1 MKRNDKL
8 WLYRSL
14 ALLLTLIFSLNIIC
28 YPHQVMAADSAL
40 TANHTRSMIPGTDNS
55 IPQMVNTRLEE
66 QVFLS
71 WPMDNINGSS
81 FTHGTHR
88 LSYFI
93 DNQKR
98 IEFIVQ
104 RNGNNALVWY
114 DVRTVHGA
122 VNQSITPRGYQVH
135 SNVNSHGRPNFIP
148 IGRFLEGGYNIDD
161 PEYQVLSD
169 PTVSPSALMPQFIIK
184 PDTGFSFTFDDAE
197 VHFLWNS
204 ADQSMNFVTNQM
216 LTGRIFDMTL
226 DFTQDVSLPPDF
238 TTFAQI
244 GRQRVLTGISPRRFR
259 SIPFANDGN
268 TAGRGTGNTGFPLDI
283 DEDLRANATFLDM
296 GENGTDDPPGT
307 PENEI
312 ILRFDVPKEY
322 DTATGSFSRLPD
334 GPLLVD
340 LELENPDP
348 RKEIQI
354 LEIDIRSNE
363 STTHRLRPPSGAII
377 KRAGVVNEAWVPPGD
392 RFEVHLGNLEAG
404 ILFTNVRFSLT
415 GSGIVPIRND
425 MPFGR
430 VFTFLNYRVVSQ
442 DGRFFVRVEPYPELA
457 GFYMLMTGQHPLER
471 SVTMFSDGRTP
482 LMMPMTISSG
492 ATGNQWESHY
502 QVLFSPGRLFTENI
516 SMDIFSQE
524 LRYRADNR
532 ILLDGVPNEFRILN
546 YRQIMRPGAEN
557 SESDVEFTAR
567 WEIGNHH
574 TILELLQQKA
584 PDPLVIEYQLFKS
597 LTPNN
602 PNPDPLFEIFTAT
615 ITASGGAL
623 TTSGEAL
630 YVQFA
635 DTTGN
640 ILNTDPIRLEL
651 GFGPT
656 GDLDTYFAEVT
667 FRATAAITGMTADF
681 IFPNVFFLAVE
692 RLSPMSTNRSLFDS
706 LTLNDLSNLELPPP
720 QNLTV
725 GDPITTDTP
734 PEVSFRASFVVPGAQ
749 ILSFLETHGFDPD
762 VVRMNL
768 YISESEE
775 AIRQLMAV
783 APEERRSASIDVPY
797 EESYGDRLNFSP
809 INEQSAMAISG
820 FGNPRDALRD
830 GKIVQIS
837 DILLTPPALRTVLA
851 QREPIEGQFTL
862 DGMDK
867 NQRYFLCM
875 DIIVK
880 AENGAFSRL
889 SNIVGITTIGD
900 FDVPD
905 MEAEKVPPAPVVSI
919 RDIGTNMA
927 TLIWNRILPL
937 SADDRNIEYEII
949 RLRNEQ
955 LNPALLSTRRPF
967 EAFFAESLP
976 QNADKVGWRT
986 NQGRV
991 EGYDGTGFTLLDD
1004 TKTTLNSTFNPIE
1017 FSDFTIS
1024 PNQLYFYYVRTV
1036 RVLAD
1041 RRVVSVWSRVNATSS
1056 PVDKPKHLR
1065 AEQDAE
1071 FDRMREVVISFDAP
1085 IMDPS
1090 LLGSAFD
1097 LQYQLRKGSEDWQDP
1112 VTMRVSGLTEITPPV
1127 EREGHR
1133 RFKYTITGLESGSVY
1148 TIRVRMIDESGIGS
1162 IFTDP
1167 IQIRTDINQRDFDNN
1182 NTSTEWI
1189 DFIRNIL
1196 NELLKSDFW
1205 TLRNAGNAFEVVYR
1219 PDMLEGLIRA
1229 GAAPVLLAESDARFT
1244 TYYLPASAI
1253 TAINAAGKGIRIPH
1267 RDMEILLSPNALDGN
1282 YNDAIR
1288 SAMDKVKTGH
1298 IEDYFIRICI
1308 EWSNPVTHA
1317 NVENRR
1323 ADVEISAVGSRQNI
1337 SDWNDEMLRLLSDR
1351 IAAEVADDELFDIIK
1366 RGVERGHQPERLVQF
1381 TDRVKAH
1388 VQRELDEMAR
1398 RNLRPTLRFTFPLNR
1413 LEEPMIVISK
1423 NLDPRTVTDAFR
1435 FDNSG
1440 WVPRNVMNFGDD
1452 RAVSEKEL
1460 GSYVFSGQRMDIPGL
1475 EGSSGAGTKNAIAAK
1490 YHLGDF
1496 FSGSA
1501 RMTATRF
1508 SIAGAA
1514 ARIAGA
1520 PREAEPFAWLSE
1532 NVGLPLSTY
1541 GPANP
1546 IAKQEVVHILMSLYA
1561 YRTRT
1566 DLASIVRRDFSMPA
1580 LTEGIR
1586 PEYISS
1592 VKAAYSIGLLSG
1604 DFAPNEWMSVGEA
1617 LELLRRLDEKIG
1629 F

>member
-1 MKRNDKL
+1 
-8 WLYRSL
+8 
-14 ALLLTLIFSLNIIC
+14 
-28 YPHQVMAADSAL
+28 
-40 TANHTRSMIPGTDNS
+40 MIPGTDNS
-55 IPQMVNTRLEE
+55 IPQIVNTRLEE

-98 IEFIVQ
+98 IEFLVQ
-104 RNGNNALVWY
+104 KNGNNAFVWY

-122 VNQSITPRGYQVH
+122 INESITPRGYQVH
-135 SNVNSHGRPNFIP
+135 SNVNSNGRPNFIA
-148 IGRFLEGGYNIDD
+148 IGQFLQGGYNIDD
-161 PEYQVLSD
+161 PEYQVLGD
-169 PTVSPSALMPQFIIK
+169 PTVSPSALMPHFIIK

-197 VHFLWNS
+197 VHFLWSS
-204 ADQSMNFVTNQM
+204 ADQRMNFVTNQM
-216 LTGRIFDMTL
+216 LMGRIFDMTL
-226 DFTQDVSLPPDF
+226 DFTQDVSQPPNF
-238 TTFAQI
+238 ATFAQI

-259 SIPFANDGN
+259 SIPFANNGN
-268 TAGRGTGNTGFPLDI
+268 TAGRGAANTEFPLDI
-283 DEDLRANATFLDM
+283 DVDLRTNARFLDM
-296 GENGTDDPPGT
+296 GENGTDDHPGT

-404 ILFTNVRFSLT
+404 VLFTNVRFSVT

-430 VFTFLNYRVVSQ
+430 VFTFLNFRVVSQ
-442 DGRFFVRVEPYPELA
+442 DGRFFVRVEPYPEIA

-471 SVTMFSDGRTP
+471 SVTMFGDGSTP

-516 SMDIFSQE
+516 SMDIYSQE
-524 LRYRADNR
+524 LRYRADNT
-532 ILLDGVPNEFRILN
+532 ILLDGVPNDFTILN
-546 YRQIMRPGAEN
+546 YRQVMRPGAER

-574 TILELLQQKA
+574 TILELLQQNA

-602 PNPDPLFEIFTAT
+602 PNPDPLFGIFTAT
-615 ITASGGAL
+615 ITPSGGAL
-623 TTSGEAL
+623 TLTGGALSLTGGALSLTGSAL

-635 DTTGN
+635 DATGN
-640 ILNTDPIRLEL
+640 IVNTDPIRLEL

-706 LTLNDLSNLELPPP
+706 FTLSDLSNLELPPP

-725 GDPITTDTP
+725 GNPITTDTP

-749 ILSFLETHGFDPD
+749 ILAFLETHGLDPD

-775 AIRQLMAV
+775 SIRQLMSMP
-783 APEERRSASIDVPY
+783 PEGRSSISVDVPY
-797 EESYGDRLNFSP
+797 EEAYGDRLNFSP
-809 INEQSAMAISG
+809 INEHGVMAISN
-820 FGNPRDALRD
+820 FATPRDALRD
-830 GKIVQIS
+830 GNIVQVS
-837 DILLTPPALRTVLA
+837 NILITPPALRTVLA

-875 DIIVK
+875 DIIVN

-900 FDVPD
+900 FEVPD
-905 MEAEKVPPAPVVSI
+905 METEKVPPAPVLSI
-919 RDIGTNMA
+919 KDVGLNMA
-927 TLIWNRILPL
+927 TLNWNRILPL

-986 NQGRV
+986 NQGNI
-991 EGYDGTGFTLLDD
+991 EGYDGTGFTVLDD
-1004 TKTTLNSTFNPIE
+1004 TKATFNSRFDPLE
-1017 FSDFTIS
+1017 FTDFTIS

-1041 RRVVSVWSRVNATSS
+1041 RRVVSVWSRINVTST
-1056 PVDKPKHLR
+1056 PIDKPLHLR
-1065 AEQDAE
+1065 SEQDAE
-1071 FDRMREVVISFDAP
+1071 HDRMTEVVISFDAP

-1090 LLGSAFD
+1090 MLGSVFN
-1097 LQYQLRKGSEDWQDP
+1097 LQYQLRRGSEDWQNP
-1112 VTMRVSGLTEITPPV
+1112 VTMRVSGLTETTPI

-1133 RFKYTITGLESGSVY
+1133 RYVYKITGLSSGSVY
-1148 TIRVRMIDESGIGS
+1148 SIRVRMIDESGSAS
-1162 IFTDP
+1162 IYSAP

-1182 NTSTEWI
+1182 NTSTQWI

-1196 NELLKSDFW
+1196 NDLLKSAFW
-1205 TLRNAGNAFEVVYR
+1205 TTRNSGNTFEAVYR
-1219 PDMLEGLIRA
+1219 PDMFEGLIRA

-1244 TYYLPASAI
+1244 TYFLPASAVA
-1253 TAINAAGKGIRIPH
+1253 AINAAGKGIRIPH
-1267 RDMEILLSPNALDGN
+1267 GDMEILLSPNALDGN

-1288 SAMDKVKTGH
+1288 SAMNKVKTGH
-1298 IEDYFIRICI
+1298 IEDYFIRISI
-1308 EWSNPVTHA
+1308 EWSRPVTHA

-1323 ADVEISAVGSRQNI
+1323 ADVAISAVGSTRII
-1337 SDWNDEMLRLLSDR
+1337 SDWNDEVLRIFAER
-1351 IAAEVADDELFDIIK
+1351 IADEVSDEELFEFI
-1366 RGVERGHQPERLVQF
+1366 RNGVERGHQPERLVRF

-1388 VQRELDEMAR
+1388 VQRELDSMAR
-1398 RNLRPTLRFTFPLNR
+1398 ENLRPTLQFNFPLTR
-1413 LEEPMIVISK
+1413 LEEPMIIISK
-1423 NLDPRTVTDAFR
+1423 NLDPRTVTNAFR
-1435 FDNSG
+1435 FEDSG
-1440 WVPRNVMNFGDD
+1440 WVPRNILNFGDD
-1452 RAVSEKEL
+1452 RAVSEKAL

-1475 EGSSGAGTKNAIAAK
+1475 EGSSGAGSKNAIAAK

-1501 RMTATRF
+1501 RMTASRF

-1520 PREAEPFAWLSE
+1520 PREADPFVWLSE
-1532 NVGLPLSTY
+1532 NMGLALSTY

-1546 IAKQEVVHILMSLYA
+1546 ITKQEVVHILMSMYA
-1561 YRTRT
+1561 YKTKT
-1566 DLASIVRRDFSMPA
+1566 DLASTVRRDFSLPA
-1580 LTEGIR
+1580 LTEGIK
-1586 PEYISS
+1586 PEYLTAI
-1592 VKAAYSIGLLSG
+1592 KAAHSIGLLDG
-1604 DFAPNEWMSVGEA
+1604 DIVPNDWITVGEA
-1617 LELLRRLDEKIG
+1617 LDMLRRLDEKIG